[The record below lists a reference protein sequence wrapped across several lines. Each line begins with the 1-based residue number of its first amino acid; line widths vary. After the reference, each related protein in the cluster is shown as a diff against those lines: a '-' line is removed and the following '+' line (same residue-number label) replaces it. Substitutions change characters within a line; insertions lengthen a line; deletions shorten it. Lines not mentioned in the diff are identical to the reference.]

1 MFGDQLGHYMGK
13 ECLASR
19 LGYCV
24 RVGGPPGT
32 GDGSSYVDPL
42 SGEELDS

>member
-1 MFGDQLGHYMGK
+1 VGT

-19 LGYCV
+19 IGYCV
-24 RVGGPPGT
+24 RDAGYIPSS

-42 SGEELDS
+42 AGEELGS

>member
-1 MFGDQLGHYMGK
+1 MGT

-19 LGYCV
+19 IGYCV
-24 RVGGPPGT
+24 KDAGHTPGT

-42 SGEELDS
+42 AGEELDS